1 MIFLNL
7 FYMLSQKDQEYKNYM
22 FVEPALHHLVYTDS
36 LQAYLPQTNFSLKFT
51 SASLPCLTLSA
62 DNSKRWRK
70 AQPSKLSLS
79 YSCQSEELCESER
92 RKQNTVL
99 EKPGRFSDGHVHVY
113 VSLSLWN
120 REHDA
125 QQIYP
130 TNLKGEDDDPGFG
143 DKKATAHTEPAPG
156 GTLDSVAIHVHSR
169 LA

>member
-1 MIFLNL
+1 
-7 FYMLSQKDQEYKNYM
+7 MLSQKDHEHKNEM
-22 FVEPALHHLVYTDS
+22 FVERALHRLVYPES
-36 LQAYLPQTNFSLKFT
+36 LQAHLPQTNFSLKFT

-62 DNSKRWRK
+62 DSSKRWLK

-79 YSCQSEELCESER
+79 YSCQSEELCESDT

-99 EKPGRFSDGHVHVY
+99 EKTGRFSDGHVHVC

-143 DKKATAHTEPAPG
+143 DKKATAHRASARRNPG
-156 GTLDSVAIHVHSR
+156 FCGNSR
-169 LA
+169 AL